1 MALKSSERAIPLEE
15 SLLEKEQKE
24 NPNEEDGLL
33 AIEFLTYELGLIK
46 LLDNGFYIKY
56 MNVEKDDVEVIS
68 YSI

>member
-33 AIEFLTYELGLIK
+33 AIEFLTYELCLIK

-68 YSI
+68 Y